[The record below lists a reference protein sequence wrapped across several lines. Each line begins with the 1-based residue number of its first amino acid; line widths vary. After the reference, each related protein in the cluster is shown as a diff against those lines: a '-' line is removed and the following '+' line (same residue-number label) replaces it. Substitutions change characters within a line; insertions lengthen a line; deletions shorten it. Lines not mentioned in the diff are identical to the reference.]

1 MSNTFNWS
9 FSVLSKR
16 LRAGLQ
22 RDSAVKGKEGQI
34 ASLLHGLKKASS
46 LKTVPKHRYM
56 FQNQKGFNM
65 VRKLKLN
72 YEFIIGVNRSKQK
85 TQKIA

>member
-34 ASLLHGLKKASS
+34 ASLLHGLKKASF

-56 FQNQKGFNM
+56 F
-65 VRKLKLN
+65 
-72 YEFIIGVNRSKQK
+72 
-85 TQKIA
+85 

>member
-22 RDSAVKGKEGQI
+22 RDSAVKGKEGATWADCQFI
-34 ASLLHGLKKASS
+34 AWSEKS
-46 LKTVPKHRYM
+46 
-56 FQNQKGFNM
+56 
-65 VRKLKLN
+65 
-72 YEFIIGVNRSKQK
+72 IIFKNRPK
-85 TQKIA
+85 TQIHVSKSERF